1 MAKPEDTLV
10 IETTKGRVT
19 VEMRPDLAPM
29 HVARIKELARKGFYD
44 GVVFHRVIDGF
55 MAQTGDPTGSGMGG
69 SGQKL
74 KAEFSKE
81 PHTRGAVSMARAQS
95 PEFRRQPVLHR
106 LRRRELPRQQIYGM
120 GPRDRRHGECR
131 QDQSRR
137 AAGEAGQDADGAG
150 RRRRRVSASPVRVD
164 AFDYHL
170 PEELIALRPASPR
183 DAARLLVVDP
193 AATPAFADRAM
204 LDLPG
209 LLQPGDA
216 LVCNDTKVIPAELRG
231 SRMRDGASAQIAVT
245 LLERLGPDRWL
256 ALARAA
262 KRLKSGD
269 RIAFGDRGNACLLG
283 GLAATVESRGEEG
296 EVMLRF
302 ELSGPALDEAIA
314 TLGAMPLPPYIA
326 SRRPADEKDRSDYQ
340 TIFAREEGAV
350 AAPTAGLH
358 FTERLL
364 QALQA
369 RGVSRH
375 CVTLHVGAGTFLPVR
390 GADTEEHVMHAERGH
405 IAPDTAAALN
415 EVKARGGNIVAV
427 GTTALRLLESASGDD
442 GRLAPFDGETRLFI
456 TPGYRFRF
464 VDRLLTNFHLPRS
477 TLFMLV
483 SLLLRPGPDAA
494 RLCACRRG
502 ALSLLFLWRRLP
514 AQPDK
519 NSPSPVGRVVA
530 RGDMTRHSPSR

>member
-1 MAKPEDTLV
+1 
-10 IETTKGRVT
+10 
-19 VEMRPDLAPM
+19 
-29 HVARIKELARKGFYD
+29 
-44 GVVFHRVIDGF
+44 
-55 MAQTGDPTGSGMGG
+55 
-69 SGQKL
+69 
-74 KAEFSKE
+74 
-81 PHTRGAVSMARAQS
+81 
-95 PEFRRQPVLHR
+95 
-106 LRRRELPRQQIYGM
+106 
-120 GPRDRRHGECR
+120 
-131 QDQSRR
+131 
-137 AAGEAGQDADGAG
+137 
-150 RRRRRVSASPVRVD
+150 VRVD
-164 AFDYHL
+164 AFDYRL
-170 PEELIALRPASPR
+170 PEELIALRPAVPR

-193 AATPAFADRAM
+193 DETPAFADRAM

-231 SRMRDGASAQIAVT
+231 SRMRDGASAQISVT
-245 LLERLGPDRWL
+245 LLERLGIDRWL
-256 ALARAA
+256 ALARPA

-283 GLAATVESRGEEG
+283 GLAAVVETRGEEG
-296 EVMLRF
+296 EATLRF

-314 TLGAMPLPPYIA
+314 RLGAMPLPPYVA

-358 FTERLL
+358 FSERLL

-427 GTTALRLLESASGDD
+427 GTTALRLLESACDAD
-442 GRLAPFDGETRLFI
+442 GRLAPFDAETRLFI

-483 SLLLRPGPDAA
+483 CSFSGLDLMRRVYAHAVEARYRFYSYGDACLLSPAEDSLSPAG
-494 RLCACRRG
+494 RG
-502 ALSLLFLWRRLP
+502 S
-514 AQPDK
+514 
-519 NSPSPVGRVVA
+519 G
-530 RGDMTRHSPSR
+530 